1 MRQIGWQQVFNV
13 GELGP
18 DMWSRS
24 DMAQHS
30 RGCVLGWNMIGRVAG
45 PIGRRNGT
53 WLCGLPKASDQPC
66 RLIAFRRSASDA
78 VVLEL
83 GHFYMRVWTVNGAP
97 VLKDGAPYEVVTPIG
112 QPQLAGLRWK
122 QVGDVIYITHRDNLR
137 TFTLTRRS
145 NTDWTF
151 TPTLF
156 SDGPWLPENADAGH
170 TMTVSGVTMTSSRPF
185 FEAGHAGAT
194 FRLRANDGNPGLLS
208 WEPEEENIPE
218 GAQRLSNGRVYSRSG
233 GANKAGNTPPVHE
246 SGEVSDGSAIWRHL
260 HDGAGVVRIIDVLSP
275 TSATVNLVSTMPDG
289 IGAGTAYWSEGAY
302 SDARGWPSTPP
313 AVREE
318 RLVVGGSR
326 RDPDVLDFTRTA
338 GFSPTQLDFRP
349 GLATGRVVD
358 DDAVRR
364 FVGEERNRL
373 VWVAGATYLVA
384 ATTEGEYL
392 ISGATLDDPI
402 TPSGCVARPLSDY
415 GAADVMPALA
425 QGGILFAAAGAQN
438 LCFVTVAPDQTT
450 DDADLSIG
458 AEHIVRRGLAEL
470 TWMRQ
475 PFNLLWMQLGD
486 GGQASL
492 TWHMKQQVKGW
503 NRHGLAAPRVPS
515 AEEPLGGGLALESSC
530 VVPGPHGR
538 PRLFMAVRRTRGEAD
553 QRMILRMADPEDR
566 LFLDAAEAYV
576 GTAVGAVS
584 GLDHLKGAAVT
595 MMAATEAAASDAP
608 GVGWGEYRGRDVDD
622 SGSAAL
628 LSLIHILT
636 LPTSDLV

>member
-208 WEPEEENIPE
+208 WEPEEEN
-218 GAQRLSNGRVYSRSG
+218 
-233 GANKAGNTPPVHE
+233 
-246 SGEVSDGSAIWRHL
+246 
-260 HDGAGVVRIIDVLSP
+260 
-275 TSATVNLVSTMPDG
+275 
-289 IGAGTAYWSEGAY
+289 
-302 SDARGWPSTPP
+302 
-313 AVREE
+313 
-318 RLVVGGSR
+318 
-326 RDPDVLDFTRTA
+326 
-338 GFSPTQLDFRP
+338 
-349 GLATGRVVD
+349 
-358 DDAVRR
+358 
-364 FVGEERNRL
+364 
-373 VWVAGATYLVA
+373 
-384 ATTEGEYL
+384 
-392 ISGATLDDPI
+392 
-402 TPSGCVARPLSDY
+402 
-415 GAADVMPALA
+415 
-425 QGGILFAAAGAQN
+425 
-438 LCFVTVAPDQTT
+438 
-450 DDADLSIG
+450 
-458 AEHIVRRGLAEL
+458 
-470 TWMRQ
+470 
-475 PFNLLWMQLGD
+475 
-486 GGQASL
+486 
-492 TWHMKQQVKGW
+492 
-503 NRHGLAAPRVPS
+503 
-515 AEEPLGGGLALESSC
+515 
-530 VVPGPHGR
+530 
-538 PRLFMAVRRTRGEAD
+538 
-553 QRMILRMADPEDR
+553 
-566 LFLDAAEAYV
+566 
-576 GTAVGAVS
+576 
-584 GLDHLKGAAVT
+584 
-595 MMAATEAAASDAP
+595 
-608 GVGWGEYRGRDVDD
+608 
-622 SGSAAL
+622 
-628 LSLIHILT
+628 LSLIHI
-636 LPTSDLV
+636 